1 MGNGHKKYGSYDYQ
15 LGSRQPPYVKGACYN
30 VEMTQNGRGSVGPIM
45 GQERR
50 SYDEHQLASHLSPP
64 KMGQGQN
71 AIIKQQYANA
81 AGMAPRPEMFM
92 ATPQSNY

>member
-45 GQERR
+45 G
-50 SYDEHQLASHLSPP
+50 
-64 KMGQGQN
+64 
-71 AIIKQQYANA
+71 
-81 AGMAPRPEMFM
+81 
-92 ATPQSNY
+92 